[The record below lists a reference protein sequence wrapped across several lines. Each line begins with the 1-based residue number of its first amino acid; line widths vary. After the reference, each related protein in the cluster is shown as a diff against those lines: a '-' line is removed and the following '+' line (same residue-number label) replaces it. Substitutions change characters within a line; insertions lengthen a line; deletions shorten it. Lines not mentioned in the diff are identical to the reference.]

1 VTEFHFHFYTPLASQ
16 WRRPMPKTLPV
27 LRQGKQWFGFLQIP
41 EGRAGKFAVRH
52 RRYPAGTKF
61 NTVTARTAIF
71 AQHVPVDVIAST
83 SVIVHELCEG
93 SGVWMTD
100 LPIEQFQIDPMLD
113 PMRGRVLVG
122 GLGLGYAA
130 QTLARMRSVMEVVVI
145 EKSPEVIELVAR
157 NVKGT
162 GKRKVRVIEADLHV
176 WLRDN
181 QHERFDWAFYDIW
194 APDGERVFFDHVVPL
209 RRLTGPLC
217 NPEHVRC
224 WNEDVMRGQILMHG
238 ISMLNAVL
246 TPALGIEL
254 SLDKCCE
261 PLGGK
266 WHATHDMLVP
276 FFRAIRGGQV
286 ARDVRLASVA
296 LADFV
301 RDYGIPGRKVLS

>member
-1 VTEFHFHFYTPLASQ
+1 
-16 WRRPMPKTLPV
+16 MPKTLPV
-27 LRQGKQWFGFLQIP
+27 LQRGKQWFGFLQIP
-41 EGRAGKFAVRH
+41 EARSGKFAVRH
-52 RRYPAGTKF
+52 RHYPEGTKF
-61 NTVTARTAIF
+61 STTTARTAIF
-71 AQHVPVDVIAST
+71 AQHVPIEVIAT
-83 SVIVHELCEG
+83 TPVVVHELCEG
-93 SGVWMTD
+93 DGVWMTD

-113 PMRGRVLVG
+113 SMRGRVLVG

-130 QTLARMRSVMEVVVI
+130 QTLARMRSVTEVVVI

-157 NVKGT
+157 HVKGT
-162 GKRKVRVIEADLHV
+162 GRRKVRVIEADLHV

-194 APDGERVFFDHVVPL
+194 APDGERVFFEHVVPL
-209 RRLTGPLC
+209 RRLTGTIC
-217 NPEHVRC
+217 DPEHVRC
-224 WNEDVMRGQILMHG
+224 WNEDVMRGQLMMHG

-261 PLGGK
+261 TQSGK
-266 WHATHDMLVP
+266 WHTSFNMFVP
-276 FFRAIRGGQV
+276 FFRAIRDGRV
-286 ARDVRLASVA
+286 ERDVRLATLS